1 MNMNRPWITRTIP
14 RLVLCAGVLALAGTV
29 TFAQNNTAV
38 QQNTATVQG
47 QRTDGQIEMDVV
59 KDLDASDP
67 LKNDLITAATIQG
80 EVTLSGT
87 VASQA
92 NKDLAG
98 SIAAKV
104 PGVIKVHNNLKIG
117 NPQQAAQ
124 EQNFPMGD
132 NAEPPPTAT
141 QEHPPTAVEEPQQ
154 PMNAPGQYPGSDQG
168 ANQQPYPPPQQQG
181 GPGYPNQYPQQYPG
195 QYPPQNAGQY
205 PPQYPGQYPRQE
217 QQQTPRY
224 EPAKGPVTLP
234 AGTLLR
240 LRTAE
245 PVSSKRATAGTPVQF
260 TVISDVT
267 YGGALAIPRG
277 ATVHGVVTETHQAG
291 QLAGNPEFGLQLTS
305 LDLGGRTYPIQS
317 DVFRVKG
324 PNKAG
329 YTAGNAIGGAV
340 IGAIIGGIA
349 GRGSGAAIGAGVGAA
364 AGTAASAATHGP
376 GAWIPPEA
384 LVTFHLTDPVTVHP
398 VSEQEAVRLA
408 QGLYPNNGPHLYRR
422 GPYRYRPYPYR
433 YGPRYFGPYRPY
445 GPYGPYGYPPVFY
458 RPYFM
463 IGGSY
468 YWR

>member
-1 MNMNRPWITRTIP
+1 
-14 RLVLCAGVLALAGTV
+14 
-29 TFAQNNTAV
+29 
-38 QQNTATVQG
+38 
-47 QRTDGQIEMDVV
+47 
-59 KDLDASDP
+59 
-67 LKNDLITAATIQG
+67 
-80 EVTLSGT
+80 
-87 VASQA
+87 
-92 NKDLAG
+92 
-98 SIAAKV
+98 
-104 PGVIKVHNNLKIG
+104 
-117 NPQQAAQ
+117 
-124 EQNFPMGD
+124 
-132 NAEPPPTAT
+132 
-141 QEHPPTAVEEPQQ
+141 
-154 PMNAPGQYPGSDQG
+154 MNAPGQYPGSGQDS
-168 ANQQPYPPPQQQG
+168 NQQPYPPPQQQG
-181 GPGYPNQYPQQYPG
+181 GPGYPDQYPQQQYPG

-205 PPQYPGQYPRQE
+205 PQQYPGQYPGQG
-217 QQQTPRY
+217 QQQPRY

-234 AGTLLR
+234 SGTLLR

-277 ATVHGVVTETHQAG
+277 ATVHGVVTEIHQAG

-340 IGAIIGGIA
+340 LGAIIGGIA

-408 QGLYPNNGPHLYRR
+408 QGLYPNNNGPHLYRR
-422 GPYRYRPYPYR
+422 GPYRYRPYPYP